1 MLSEFINH
9 DHVLHYVKLN
19 LIHHGFTKSK
29 LTVTNLV
36 KFLDFMTPV
45 VRGRRHADVVS
56 FDLSDAF
63 ALVLHNIVT
72 R

>member
-9 DHVLHYVKLN
+9 DHVLHEVKLN
-19 LIHHGFTKSK
+19 LNQHGFTKSK
-29 LTVTNLV
+29 PTIINLV
-36 KFLDFMTPV
+36 TFLVFMTSL
-45 VRGRRHADVVS
+45 VRGQRQADAVY
-56 FDLSDAF
+56 FGLSNAF